1 MCEFVQNKSRGN
13 GGATSADACSIDD
26 PLLLLYPL
34 VFSQA
39 EKRSFELHTGRK
51 TLGKQQQQAPDIR
64 DFFVQIISLTWD
76 SPLLVG
82 ETLFLRASLTCQLVC
97 CWRGENKEKDGGI
110 IYTHTSLERC

>member
-1 MCEFVQNKSRGN
+1 MEEQLPPMFVQWMTLFFFFILWSFLKRRKEALNY
-13 GGATSADACSIDD
+13 T
-26 PLLLLYPL
+26 L
-34 VFSQA
+34 A
-39 EKRSFELHTGRK
+39 EK